1 MFYFRDARRQLM
13 FETAGDLKAFLCEE
27 YEPAVLARA
36 VAADMI
42 DRAMEMGYDEK
53 ESLCYN
59 LTRALLGETDMEDQ
73 LMNLIEYLGEA
84 EEEAEIEGTDA
95 TIAYYEE
102 D

>member
-42 DRAMEMGYDEK
+42 DRAMEMGYDDK
-53 ESLCYN
+53 DYLYYS
-59 LTRALLGETDMEDQ
+59 LTRALLGEVDFEYK
-73 LMNLIEYLGEA
+73 LMDLIEYLGEA
-84 EEEAEIEGTDA
+84 EEETEMEGTGA
-95 TIAYYEE
+95 TIGYCEE

>member
-42 DRAMEMGYDEK
+42 DRAMEWAT
-53 ESLCYN
+53 
-59 LTRALLGETDMEDQ
+59 TRRRAF
-73 LMNLIEYLGEA
+73 
-84 EEEAEIEGTDA
+84 A
-95 TIAYYEE
+95 TTSRGRSSERRTWRTN
-102 D
+102 